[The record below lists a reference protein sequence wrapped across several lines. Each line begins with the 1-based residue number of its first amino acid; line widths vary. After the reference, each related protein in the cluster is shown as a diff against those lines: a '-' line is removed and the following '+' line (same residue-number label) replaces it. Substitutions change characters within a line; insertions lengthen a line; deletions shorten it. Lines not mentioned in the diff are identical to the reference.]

1 MSDYRG
7 VEIVSV
13 YQTETM
19 SSYDVSC
26 NLPRPIHALL
36 TQVNNCRDVTSGKA
50 EIIADL
56 ALHKYDSHAPSHKQ
70 HTIIQ
75 SVLSAFSLK
84 MEENGVRPRSL
95 ASRLPADG
103 WSAPSLVSQ
112 PQEALSRSAE
122 PSGQAIKPKRA
133 QIGVACVVCQRAK
146 AKVSHIRL

>member
-1 MSDYRG
+1 MSDYRA

-36 TQVNNCRDVTSGKA
+36 TKVNNCRDVTSGKA

-70 HTIIQ
+70 HAIIR
-75 SVLSAFSLK
+75 SVLSNSLLE
-84 MEENGVRPRSL
+84 MDENGVRSRSL

-103 WSAPSLVSQ
+103 LSAPSLILQ

-122 PSGQAIKPKRA
+122 PPGQAIKPKRA
-133 QIGVACVVCQRAK
+133 STLR
-146 AKVSHIRL
+146 